1 MTPYRT
7 AATQPLHAE
16 LSEGLAA
23 KSLKLENCQVF
34 FDFDNTITAFDVLDG
49 IIERFSVNRDW
60 IAYEEAWKKGK
71 IGSRQCL
78 DGQVRSI
85 RVERAQLHAYLAT
98 VGIDASFGRLLAL
111 LRRHGVEPVIVSD
124 SFTQLIGYILEH
136 NGISGITVHANSLR
150 MHGNCLF
157 PSFPHAGAECNRCG
171 HCKTETLARAE
182 FAGKRAIYI
191 GDGLSDLCPARR
203 SDLVFAK
210 RGCSL
215 QRHLLETGGHCQ
227 PFDTLSD
234 IYKFF
239 TEHTDGTEAQRRQP
253 ERTRPATV

>member
-7 AATQPLHAE
+7 AATQPLHDE
-16 LSEGLAA
+16 PSGGLAA
-23 KSLKLENCQVF
+23 QALQLKNCQVF

-78 DGQVRSI
+78 DGQLRSI

-124 SFTQLIGYILEH
+124 SFTQLIGYILAQ
-136 NGISGITVHANSLR
+136 NGISGIPVHANSLR

-157 PSFPHAGAECNRCG
+157 PSFPHTGTECSRCG
-171 HCKTETLARAE
+171 HCKTATLASAA

-203 SDLVFAK
+203 ADLVFAK

-215 QRHLLETGGHCQ
+215 QRHLLETGGQCQ
-227 PFDTLSD
+227 PFDDLSD
-234 IYKFF
+234 IYTYFKGY
-239 TEHTDGTEAQRRQP
+239 TDETDTHRRLH
-253 ERTRPATV
+253 ESTRPATI

>member
-1 MTPYRT
+1 MTPYRI
-7 AATQPLHAE
+7 AATQPLHDE
-16 LSEGLAA
+16 PSEGLVAQ
-23 KSLKLENCQVF
+23 SLKLENCHVF

-49 IIERFSVNRDW
+49 IIEQFSVNRDW
-60 IAYEEAWKKGK
+60 VAYEEAWKKGR

-78 DGQVRSI
+78 EGQLRSI
-85 RVERAQLHAYLAT
+85 RVERTQLHAYLRT
-98 VGIDASFGRLLAL
+98 VGIDPAFGRLLAL
-111 LRRHGVEPVIVSD
+111 LRRHGVAPVIVSD
-124 SFTQLIGYILEH
+124 SFSQIIRYILEH

-182 FAGKRAIYI
+182 FAGKRAVYI

-227 PFDTLSD
+227 PFDDLSD
-234 IYKFF
+234 IYTYFK
-239 TEHTDGTEAQRRQP
+239 EYTDDTDSHRRLH
-253 ERTRPATV
+253 ESTRPATI

>member
-1 MTPYRT
+1 MTPYRI
-7 AATQPLHAE
+7 AATQPLHDE
-16 LSEGLAA
+16 PSEGLAA
-23 KSLKLENCQVF
+23 QSLKLENCHVF

-49 IIERFSVNRDW
+49 IIEQFSVNRDW
-60 IAYEEAWKKGK
+60 VAYEEAWKKGK

-78 DGQVRSI
+78 DGQLRSI
-85 RVERAQLHAYLAT
+85 RVERAQLHAYLRT
-98 VGIDASFGRLLAL
+98 VGIDPAFGRLLAL

-124 SFTQLIGYILEH
+124 SFSQIIRYILEH
-136 NGISGITVHANSLR
+136 NGISGITVHANTLR
-150 MHGNCLF
+150 MHGDCLQ
-157 PSFPHAGAECNRCG
+157 PSFPHAGNQCLRCG

-182 FAGKRAIYI
+182 FAGKRTVYI

-227 PFDTLSD
+227 PFDDLSD
-234 IYKFF
+234 IYNYFK
-239 TEHTDGTEAQRRQP
+239 EYTDDTDPHRRLH
-253 ERTRPATV
+253 ESTRPATI

>member
-1 MTPYRT
+1 MTPYRST
-7 AATQPLHAE
+7 STQPLH
-16 LSEGLAA
+16 SEGAVA
-23 KSLKLENCQVF
+23 QSLKLDNCQVF

-49 IIERFSVNRDW
+49 IIEQFSINRDW

-78 DGQVRSI
+78 EAQLRSI
-85 RVERAQLHAYLAT
+85 RIGRAQLHDYLKT
-98 VGIDASFGRLLAL
+98 VGIDGAFGRLLAL

-124 SFTQLIGYILEH
+124 SFTQIIRYILDY
-136 NGISGITVHANSLR
+136 NGISGITVHANQLR
-150 MHGNCLF
+150 MQGDCLH
-157 PSFPHAGAECNRCG
+157 PSFPHAGTKCLRCG

-182 FAGKRAIYI
+182 FAGKLAVYI

-215 QRHLLETGGHCQ
+215 QRHLMETGGHYQ
-227 PFDTLSD
+227 PFDDFGD
-234 IYKFF
+234 IYTYFKEYTNE
-239 TEHTDGTEAQRRQP
+239 TETHRSLQ
-253 ERTRPATV
+253 ERSKPAAV